1 MFHLCSQK
9 LEYHLCIDFWVMNMI
24 NWFRMIIVRNRN
36 CLSLAS
42 TLVHHRC
49 FGVRVAHHFS
59 FLCCVV
65 LWARVAH
72 HFSFLCCVLGP
83 VLLIFLV
90 FCVVFS
96 ILFVF
101 VLFFVPTF
109 PVSLEC
115 LFLIILSVFSNV
127 YLYFRTMFYEW

>member
-1 MFHLCSQK
+1 
-9 LEYHLCIDFWVMNMI
+9 MI

-49 FGVRVAHHFS
+49 FGVRVAHLFS
-59 FLCCVV
+59 FLCCVLGSV
-65 LWARVAH
+65 LLIFLVFRVVFWGRVAH
-72 HFSFLCCVLGP
+72 PFSFLCCVLGP

-90 FCVVFS
+90 LCVVFS

-101 VLFFVPTF
+101 VLFFVPNISC
-109 PVSLEC
+109 VSGMSILDYPFGFLER
-115 LFLIILSVFSNV
+115 LFIFSYYV
-127 YLYFRTMFYEW
+127 L